1 MTDRPPGT
9 HERAP
14 GSGALAW
21 CPVDGLLAE
30 RPILLLFVIL
40 AVGTAAGA
48 VRLRRF
54 SLGPAAV
61 LFTALAF
68 SAYDERLAL
77 PEVLGTFGLA
87 VFAYAIGVTAGP
99 SFFASLRTGLKPVAL
114 VATTLVG
121 LGILAFAL
129 GRAIGFDVGT
139 IAGVYAGAG
148 TNTPA
153 LAAAVVRLDGAP
165 EPTVAYSI
173 SYLGGV
179 LIMLGAAVL
188 ALRSGERNPTEDD
201 RSTPPAVATATIE
214 VTRDNALSVAE
225 LTVTPFGR
233 VIVSRH
239 RGPDGVVRIAD
250 GATVLRPGDLFH
262 AVGPDAALAH
272 LTKQLGR
279 PSEEHLELDRT
290 ELDFRRIV
298 LSQPKFF
305 GHTVAELH
313 LLERFGARATRVRRA
328 DQDFLATD
336 DFVLQAGDRIRVAAP
351 REHMPQV
358 AAYLG
363 DSEHGTSDINPLG
376 LAIGLALGLLLGAVP
391 FYIPGLG
398 SLELG
403 QAAGPLLVGLVLG
416 RVQRTGPVVWT
427 LPHQAAETLTQLGL
441 LLFLA
446 YAGGRAGSAF
456 LDAISSPLGL
466 EIVLV
471 GLVITAAHA
480 VVLLVVG
487 RRVLEQSGPRV
498 AGLIAGSQTQ
508 PAILAHA
515 NAATGFDPRVALGY
529 ALVYPV
535 AMVVKIVVVQVIT
548 LL

>member
-1 MTDRPPGT
+1 M
-9 HERAP
+9 RASSLH
-14 GSGALAW
+14 GVALG
-21 CPVDGLLAE
+21 PVDGLLAE
-30 RPILLLFVIL
+30 RPVLLLFVLL
-40 AVGTAAGA
+40 AVGTAFGA
-48 VRLRRF
+48 VRVRGF

-77 PEVLGTFGLA
+77 PEALGTFGLA
-87 VFAYAIGVTAGP
+87 VFAYAIGITAGP

-121 LGILAFAL
+121 LGVLAFAL
-129 GRAIGFDVGT
+129 GRALGFDVGT
-139 IAGVYAGAG
+139 IAGVYAGSG

-153 LAAAVVRLDGAP
+153 LAAAVIRLDGAP

-179 LIMLGAAVL
+179 LVMLGAAVL
-188 ALRSGERNPTEDD
+188 ALRSGERHPTADD
-201 RSTPPAVATATIE
+201 RATPPAVATQTIE
-214 VTRDNALSVAE
+214 VTRDNALNVAE
-225 LTVTPFGR
+225 LTMTPHGR

-239 RGPDGVVRIAD
+239 RGGDGVVRIAE
-250 GATVLRPGDLFH
+250 GATVLQPGDIIL
-262 AVGPDAALAH
+262 AIGPDAALAH

-279 PSEEHLELDRT
+279 PSDQRLELDRT

-298 LSQPKFF
+298 LSQRKFF
-305 GHTVAELH
+305 GHSVADLH
-313 LLERFGARATRVRRA
+313 LFERFGARATRVRRA

-351 REHMPQV
+351 RQHMPQV
-358 AAYLG
+358 ADYLG
-363 DSEHGTSDINPLG
+363 DSDHSTSDINPLG
-376 LAIGLALGLLLGAVP
+376 LAIGMALGLLLGAVP
-391 FYIPGLG
+391 FFIPGLG
-398 SLELG
+398 TLELG

-416 RVQRTGPVVWT
+416 RLQRTGPIVWT

-456 LDAISSPLGL
+456 LDAISSPLGVEL
-466 EIVLV
+466 VIV
-471 GLVITAAHA
+471 GLVLTAAHA